1 MNSTI
6 KKAFIFSNNKE
17 ASVSAATRLR
27 EILTARGCILMDE
40 YSDEADLLACIGGD
54 GTFLSCIHKCRFPAA
69 PIIGINTGHLGF
81 FQESSPDHLERT
93 IDDIESGRYII
104 QKIKPVQAKIVAGRN
119 EFTRIG
125 LNEILVR
132 GNYSHVSQFSVSI
145 DDTKVQDFS
154 GDGILISTPVGSTAY
169 NYSLDGALVS
179 PDLDVLQLTPV
190 APMNTNAY
198 RCFHSSILLPA
209 SEKIRIAGIGR
220 STRGTIIL
228 SFDGRTH
235 EFSNVSYVDISQSD
249 KSVRLIRQHDYD
261 YWKKLSSKLL

>member
-1 MNSTI
+1 MS
-6 KKAFIFSNNKE
+6 KKIYIFSNYKDNSKAAYDDLVSVLKE
-17 ASVSAATRLR
+17 RNY
-27 EILTARGCILMDE
+27 EILTE
-40 YSDEADLLACIGGD
+40 YRDDVDLLACIGGD
-54 GTFLSCIHKCRFPAA
+54 GTFLSFVHKCRFPSA

-81 FQESSPDHLERT
+81 FQESSPNRLDET
-93 IDDIESGRYII
+93 IDDIDNGNIKI
-104 QKIKPVQAKIVAGRN
+104 QTIKPVQAKIVTQKN
-119 EFTRIG
+119 IFYRIG

-132 GNYSHVSQFSVSI
+132 GQFSHVSQFAVSI
-145 DDTKVQDFS
+145 DDTKIQDFS

-190 APMNTNAY
+190 APMNTSAY

-209 SEKIRIAGIGR
+209 SEKIKITGIGR
-220 STRGTIIL
+220 STKGSIIL

-235 EFSNVSYVDISQSD
+235 EFSNVSHVEITQSAD
-249 KSVRLIRQHDYD
+249 KEIHLIRQINYD

>member
-1 MNSTI
+1 MP
-6 KKAFIFSNNKE
+6 KKVYIFSNFKDN
-17 ASVSAATRLR
+17 SLAARAELTDILSKRGY
-27 EILTARGCILMDE
+27 EILEDDYTD
-40 YSDEADLLACIGGD
+40 ADLMFCIGGD
-54 GTFLSCIHKCRFPAA
+54 GTFLSFIHKCRFHNA
-69 PIIGINTGHLGF
+69 PVLGINTGHLGF
-81 FQESSPDHLERT
+81 FQECSPERMEEAVN
-93 IDDIESGRYII
+93 DIEAGKYSV
-104 QKIKPVQAKIVAGRN
+104 QTIKPLQAKVVTTRN
-119 EFTRIG
+119 EFYRIG
-125 LNEILVR
+125 LNEVLVR
-132 GNYSHVSQFSVSI
+132 GQFSHVSQFAVSI

-154 GDGILISTPVGSTAY
+154 GDGILVSTPVGSTAY

-209 SEKIRIAGIGR
+209 SECIRITGIGR

-235 EFSNVSYVDISQSD
+235 EFSNVNYVEITQSD
-249 KSVRLIRQHDYD
+249 KEVHLIRNHDYD

>member
-1 MNSTI
+1 MP
-6 KKAFIFSNNKE
+6 KKVFIFRNNKDNSQIAYNE
-17 ASVSAATRLR
+17 LVG
-27 EILTARGCILMDE
+27 ILNKRDYKILPE
-40 YSDEADLLACIGGD
+40 CSDDADFLVCIGGD
-54 GTFLSCIHKCRFPAA
+54 GTFLSFIHKCRFPSA
-69 PIIGINTGHLGF
+69 PVIGINTGHLGF
-81 FQESSPDHLERT
+81 FQEASPNNIERT
-93 IDDIESGRYII
+93 INDIENGRYKI
-104 QKIKPVQAKIVAGRN
+104 QNIRPVQGRIVTPKN
-119 EFTRIG
+119 EFYRIG

-132 GNYSHVSQFSVSI
+132 GNFSHVSQFSVSI
-145 DDTKVQDFS
+145 DNTKIQDFS

-209 SEKIRIAGIGR
+209 SEKIRITGIGR
-220 STRGTIIL
+220 SANGTVIL

-235 EFSNVSYVDISQSD
+235 EFNNVEYVEISQSED
-249 KSVRLIRQHDYD
+249 KEIHLIRSDNYD

>member
-1 MNSTI
+1 M
-6 KKAFIFSNNKE
+6 KKIYIFRNNKDHSKAAE
-17 ASVSAATRLR
+17 DELRRIVSA
-27 EILTARGCILMDE
+27 RGYEVMPE
-40 YSDEADLLACIGGD
+40 YSEVADLLACIGGD
-54 GTFLSCIHKCRFPAA
+54 GTFLSFIHKCRFPKA
-69 PIIGINTGHLGF
+69 PVIGINTGHLGF
-81 FQESSPDHLERT
+81 FQEASPYDLEET
-93 IDDIESGRYII
+93 MDYIDEGRYTI
-104 QKIKPVQAKIVAGRN
+104 QNIKPVEARIVTQRN
-119 EFTRIG
+119 EFLRIG

-132 GNYSHVSQFSVSI
+132 GQYSHVSQFSVTI

-154 GDGILISTPVGSTAY
+154 GDGILVSTPVGSTAY

-209 SEKIRIAGIGR
+209 SEKIRIAGAGR
-220 STRGTIIL
+220 STGGTIIL

-235 EFSNVSYVDISQSD
+235 EFTNVSYVDVCQSHD
-249 KSVRLIRQHDYD
+249 KEIHLIRQENYD

>member
-1 MNSTI
+1 MP
-6 KKAFIFSNNKE
+6 KKAFIFRNNKDN
-17 ASVSAATRLR
+17 SIDAARRMTQVLEDRGY
-27 EILTARGCILMDE
+27 EIIPEISED
-40 YSDEADLLACIGGD
+40 ADLLICIGGD
-54 GTFLSCIHKCRFPAA
+54 GTFLSFVHKCRFPVA

-81 FQESSPDHLERT
+81 FQEASPDNLEET
-93 IDDIESGRYII
+93 IDDIEAGRYSL
-104 QKIKPVQAKIVAGRN
+104 QTIKPVQAKIVTARN
-119 EFTRIG
+119 EFYRIG
-125 LNEILVR
+125 LNEILIR
-132 GNYSHVSQFSVSI
+132 GQFSHVSQFSVSI

-190 APMNTNAY
+190 APMNTSAY

-209 SEKIRIAGIGR
+209 SETIKVTGIGR

-235 EFSNVSYVDISQSD
+235 EFSNVEYVEVTQSD
-249 KSVRLIRQHDYD
+249 KEIHLIRQKDYD